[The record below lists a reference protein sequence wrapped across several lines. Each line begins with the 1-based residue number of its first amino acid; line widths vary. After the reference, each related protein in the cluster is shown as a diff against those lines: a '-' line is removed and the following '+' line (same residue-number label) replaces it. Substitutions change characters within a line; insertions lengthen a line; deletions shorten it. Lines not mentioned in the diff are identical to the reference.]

1 MANLYVAHSP
11 ALADWGK
18 DVGVTKHLF
27 KIGLIDGDAAAATE
41 ALNNGVVAGEVDWR
55 ILAVR
60 EAAALDEASIIAKLA
75 RKEKM
80 IDPAL
85 YPRIKGARGIFKVKE
100 KNVENHFVVKQ
111 ALAGNT
117 WRAGKPKPGDF
128 AAYLIANAI
137 E

>member
-1 MANLYVAHSP
+1 MAKLYVALSQ
-11 ALADWGK
+11 ALGDWGK
-18 DVGVTKHLF
+18 DVGITKHLY
-27 KIGLIDGDAAAATE
+27 KVGIVDGNAPDATE
-41 ALNNGVVAGEVDWR
+41 ALNNALVAGEADWR
-55 ILAVR
+55 VLVVR
-60 EAAALDEASIIAKLA
+60 DVADLDEATVMTRLA

-80 IDPAL
+80 VDPAL
-85 YPRIKGARGIFKVKE
+85 YPRIKGARGVFKVKE

-117 WRAGKPKPGDF
+117 WHSGKPKPTDF